1 MQRQNTTIHYSLIT
15 PDVTAVMLLERTRA
29 KKSFGNLTLLLM
41 DIGLSGEQFREQ
53 SSEYLDF
60 RARLLPELY
69 DTKCYSDISC
79 LQTLTSHF
87 F

>member
-15 PDVTAVMLLERTRA
+15 PDVTTVMLLERTRA

-41 DIGLSGEQFREQ
+41 DIGLSGEA
-53 SSEYLDF
+53 

-69 DTKCYSDISC
+69 VTKCYSDISC